1 VAPPRPALVAFAVVL
16 GGGVVL
22 GETFPFSRFSMYAGI
37 EPRDRGATPVFLA
50 DGEIVPVEQFDAFQ
64 LEVDAWRSPEGIPTT
79 MDYLTNDIAGWIR
92 AHPSPVAPGVP
103 PAPVAPGVPPA
114 PVAPGVPPGC
124 VRAELGWVISTRGDD
139 GAIAQSTL
147 VQSSG
152 TACRR

>member
-50 DGEIVPVEQFDAFQ
+50 DGEIVPVEQFEGFQ
-64 LEVDAWRSPEGIPTT
+64 LDVDAWRSPEGIPTT
-79 MDYLTNDIAGWIR
+79 MDYLTNDIAGWVR
-92 AHPSPVAPGVP
+92 AHPGDTSCA
-103 PAPVAPGVPPA
+103 
-114 PVAPGVPPGC
+114 